1 MKYKESELSNV
12 LVESFLMENHEF
24 LIVHLPKETLLYDG
38 TTGNWSNL
46 STGYGRNRGSYKGK
60 HFVYNQKLGFTC
72 QAGDSISL
80 FDDSVSSQNGEVQ
93 EFIAYSP
100 MVEAVKGRGM
110 VPMFGLTFDTIPGH
124 VNQIQTAFISSSY
137 DGYTFGEQELRLQ
150 YNNPDEYMNKIVI
163 DSLGA
168 VQHNIA
174 FKLRVTSSD
183 PVVMSDFSVRL
194 GYE

>member
-1 MKYKESELSNV
+1 MC
-12 LVESFLMENHEF
+12 
-24 LIVHLPKETLLYDG
+24 IRD
-38 TTGNWSNL
+38 
-46 STGYGRNRGSYKGK
+46 R
-60 HFVYNQKLGFTC
+60 
-72 QAGDSISL
+72 SISL
-80 FDDSVSSQNGEVQ
+80 LDDSVSSQNGEVQ

-110 VPMFGLTFDTIPGH
+110 VPMFGLTLDTIPGH

-168 VQHNIA
+168 VQQNIA